1 MTAHSLTC
9 SGLPLALCCAYSFR
23 PDAEHAIDEPSRW
36 AVNNAIHA
44 VFDRTI
50 GTGAED
56 CAIPRDML
64 EHLTDGDVRKV
75 HASHTAW
82 LADWYLDQRDGGW
95 RSEVAFAFD
104 PETGA
109 SMRLQPKHHRD
120 YSGAPPGWIPGTA
133 DVIRWNDDLEVDA
146 IDHKSGHFAPAAED
160 NAQLAG
166 IALAAG
172 ARSFRGAIGH
182 ATEDSYTLRW
192 MTLDRFELLDW
203 LDRIAAVVRRLPTA
217 EAVPGPWCRERFCRS
232 FGLCPET
239 RGSLERAAP
248 EAKRMLPVVAA
259 ASAIESPEHA
269 AQILR
274 AVREAK
280 AGFEARYNAIREALR
295 IYADNNGGIAVDG
308 GKVWIKSETTR
319 EHIDLSTPE
328 AVRVIGEQL
337 GEEGFALAV
346 THVHEASKSSIKIA
360 ARAIKER
367 TKEPIANVERR
378 VVEALRAVGAVKV
391 TPSFTYTEKK
401 LLPAK
406 GESDAA

>member
-1 MTAHSLTC
+1 MSAHSLTC
-9 SGLPLALCCAYSFR
+9 SGLGLALHCSWSFR
-23 PDAEHAIDEPSRW
+23 PDAEHALDEPGRW

-50 GTGAED
+50 DTGAED
-56 CAIPRDML
+56 CAIPRDL
-64 EHLTDGDVRKV
+64 IEHLTDGDVRKV
-75 HASHTAW
+75 HAAHTAW

-133 DVIRWNDDLEVDA
+133 DVIRWNDELEVDA

-217 EAVPGPWCRERFCRS
+217 EAVPGPWCRDRFCRS
-232 FGLCPET
+232 FGLCPATE
-239 RGSLERAAP
+239 GSLERAAP
-248 EAKRMLPVVAA
+248 EAKRMLPVVSVP
-259 ASAIESPEHA
+259 SAIEGPEHA
-269 AQILR
+269 AELLR
-274 AVREAK
+274 VMREAK
-280 AGFEARYNAIREALR
+280 AGFEARYNIVREALR
-295 IYADNNGGIAVDG
+295 QWADANGGIPTDN
-308 GKVWIKSETTR
+308 GKRWIRREVTR
-319 EHIDLSTPE
+319 ETIDLSSAD
-328 AVRVIGEQL
+328 AVRVLGEQL
-337 GEEGFALAV
+337 GEEAFNLAV
-346 THVHEASKSSIKIA
+346 TTTTETSKVAIRRA
-360 ARAIKER
+360 ARVIKE
-367 TKEPIANVERR
+367 KVGEPVASVERR
-378 VVEALRAVGAVKV
+378 AIEALRGVGAIRSS
-391 TPSFTYTEKK
+391 TSMTYSEAKF
-401 LLPAK
+401 LAEGSGPA
-406 GESDAA
+406 